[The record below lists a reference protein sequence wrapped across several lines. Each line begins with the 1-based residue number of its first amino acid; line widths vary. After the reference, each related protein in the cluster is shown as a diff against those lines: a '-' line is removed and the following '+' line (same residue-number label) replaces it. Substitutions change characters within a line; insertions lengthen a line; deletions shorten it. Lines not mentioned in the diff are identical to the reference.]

1 MTICFSG
8 HRASKLCGWDAR
20 KYETVRP
27 QLLGVVTELY
37 DMGYKTFITGG
48 AQGFD
53 QLVFWAVEELKK
65 TRPDAQNWL
74 FSPFP
79 GHASRWAR
87 TGLFSQADYARMVER
102 ADRHVLTVDT
112 KPDTKEGVGR
122 ALSKRNMDMLDASD
136 ALCAFMNPDELADSS
151 AYSGTK
157 SCVRSAKKAGKTLI
171 LWPYEITENG
181 ILLK

>member
-8 HRASKLCGWDAR
+8 HRAAKLCGWDAR
-20 KYETVRP
+20 MYETVRP

-37 DMGYKTFITGG
+37 DMGYRTFITGG

-65 TRPDAQNWL
+65 TRPDARNWL

-79 GHASRWAR
+79 GHASRWAK
-87 TGLFSQADYARMVER
+87 TGLFSQADYARMVAC
-102 ADRHVLTVDT
+102 ADRHAITVNN
-112 KPDTKEGVGR
+112 KPDTKEGIGR
-122 ALSKRNMDMLDASD
+122 ALSKRNKDMLDASN

-157 SCVRSAKKAGKTLI
+157 SCVLSAKRSGKVLI
-171 LWPYEITENG
+171 LWPYEITPNG
-181 ILLK
+181 IILK